1 MKDESIVTSHTVV
14 LRDRRHTELCGID
27 DVLSFDE
34 GGLSAHSSMGDIYIE
49 GEELKVEGFSSEKG
63 LLTVSGL
70 VWGIYYIGDS
80 EKGRDGKR
88 RRKGR

>member
-1 MKDESIVTSHTVV
+1 MKEDTTLTSHTVT
-14 LRDRRHTELCGID
+14 LRDRRYTEICGID

-34 GGLSAHSSMGDIYIE
+34 GGLSAHSSMGDIFIE

-63 LLTVSGL
+63 LLIVSGL
-70 VWGIYYIGDS
+70 VWGIYYTGEN

>member
-1 MKDESIVTSHTVV
+1 MKEESIVTSHTVEV
-14 LRDRRHTELCGID
+14 SDRRHMVLTGID

-34 GGLSAHSSMGDIYIE
+34 GSLCAHSSMGDIFIE
-49 GEELKVEGFSSEKG
+49 GEELKVEGFSSERG

-70 VWGIYYIGDS
+70 VWGIWYTADS